1 MSILNKVTVL
11 SKKTIAENVYLL
23 SFKRNFDFEA
33 GQIIG
38 LTNDPDIEPRLYS
51 ICSSPKD
58 ENVTILFNVKT
69 DGTLTPPLA
78 KVNPGDDLW
87 ITEVQGKFISNGK
100 PAWWIATGT
109 GIAPFYS
116 MYKSGIVPRKVVQG
130 GRRVEDFY
138 FADEFSQLND
148 YVRCATVD
156 IAEGHYPGRLT
167 KYLKE
172 LESFPKDIYYYL
184 CGASEMVV
192 DVRNF
197 LINKGVP
204 FDHIVTEIYF

>member
-1 MSILNKVTVL
+1 MSKLQKVVVLNKVA
-11 SKKTIAENVYLL
+11 IAENVFLL
-23 SFKRNFDFEA
+23 SFKRDFDFQA

-38 LTNDPDIEPRLYS
+38 LTNDPELQPRLYS
-51 ICSSPKD
+51 ICSAPKD
-58 ENVTILFNVKT
+58 EHVTILFNVKT

-78 KVNPGDDLW
+78 KVEPGDDLW
-87 ITEVQGKFISNGK
+87 ISEVQGKFVSNGE

-116 MYKSGIVPRKVVQG
+116 MFKSGIVPEKLIQG
-130 GRRVEDFY
+130 GRRVDDFY
-138 FADEFSQLND
+138 FSEAFSEIED

-156 IAEGHYPGRLT
+156 IAEGLYPGRLT
-167 KYLKE
+167 KYLEE
-172 LESFPKDIYYYL
+172 LESFPTDIYYYL

-197 LINKGVP
+197 LINKNVP
-204 FDHIVTEIYF
+204 FDHIITEIYF

>member
-1 MSILNKVTVL
+1 MSDIHKVKVL
-11 SKKTIAENVYLL
+11 DKSTIAENVFLL
-23 SFKRNFDFEA
+23 SFKRDFNFEA

-38 LTNDPDIEPRLYS
+38 LTNDPELQPRLYS
-51 ICSSPKD
+51 ICSAPQD

-78 KVNPGDDLW
+78 KVGPGDDLW
-87 ITEVQGKFISNGK
+87 ISKVQGKFVSNGK

-116 MYKSGIVPRKVVQG
+116 MYKSGILPEKVIQG
-130 GRRVEDFY
+130 GRRLDDFY
-138 FADEFSQLND
+138 FAEEFSQLKD

-156 IAEGHYPGRLT
+156 IAQGLYPGRLT
-167 KYLKE
+167 KYLEE

-192 DVRNF
+192 DVRSF

-204 FDHIVTEIYF
+204 FDHIITEIYF